1 MKSYLKFLSRNK
13 LYTAIE
19 AEGLVVS
26 LAFVIIIACYTW
38 QQFAV
43 TREAKDYKRLYA
55 LSGGQE
61 WISAWPGELA
71 AVVDRVPDVEA
82 AGRINLYGTSVRF
95 NDKQDQNPDVYEID
109 PEIFEFLPPNI
120 RFRGC
125 KCLAGQESGAFGRE
139 VRKEDI
145 SGYGSGGQDH
155 HRPQGYMRCR
165 RHRPGE

>member
-19 AEGLVVS
+19 AVGLIVS

-55 LSGGQE
+55 LTGGQE

-71 AVVDRVPDVEA
+71 MVKDRIPDVEA
-82 AGRINLYGTSVRF
+82 AGRLNHYGTPVWF
-95 NDKQDQNPDVYEID
+95 NGAQVQGNPDVYEVD
-109 PEIFEFLPPNI
+109 SEIF
-120 RFRGC
+120 
-125 KCLAGQESGAFGRE
+125 
-139 VRKEDI
+139 
-145 SGYGSGGQDH
+145 
-155 HRPQGYMRCR
+155 
-165 RHRPGE
+165 